1 MHSFNKKLLVSMTCL
16 TMIAPLSSCGNKLMG
31 KIIFDLNGGSFPAD
45 FNTMELVG
53 PAGAKVEVDIPDPTK
68 EGYEFVGWREKKE
81 DGSYRIV
88 SKQFDETD
96 GKYYFHYPYVED
108 TLYAY
113 YEKLVTLSFDLTEA
127 ASQNGILVEP
137 EKNPESFKGQNLH
150 GYVNKPISTDALPT
164 AKADGSHLTFEYWYT
179 EYPLKAVQ
187 NENKETYYQLDVTQ
201 EKGVYKFDNTAFSEG
216 NMVFPRPLDQESFTL
231 YAHWK
236 KDPKITIHYNLDGVS
251 DQSFQTKEVDF
262 SQNLIAQIK
271 RDLGID
277 FGAEATGYRYYPVET
292 KEHRFAGF
300 YTDPAFKNPI
310 SLNSS
315 IMDND
320 MDIYLKWDD
329 HINVVLDYA
338 GGMVNGLTSETFSDY
353 YEGDILGTEF
363 YDAHLPVKD
372 SGDFLYF
379 VDEKGGVFNFI
390 HPLPDTD
397 LLLTAVYDDYPILSL
412 NYDYPDNF
420 EGTRLENK
428 SFVVKPGESIVSYLT
443 DFEKVLELVQDTNN
457 HLDATY
463 FYSLDTQG
471 KEIVNINTDMPMEN
485 FTLNLKIFYQ
495 WSFKVKT
502 FANLSADGNYT
513 EVPDLTYS
521 QYFNMKDI
529 VDYDSLGVDFMGEQ
543 TLDGATYLYNGLY
556 LDEASKVPVT
566 DKDFDT
572 LGLAQLPLAVV
583 NDNQES
589 VVEKKFIRRL
599 TKAIT
604 LTFKETG
611 QEDKM
616 MKIVPGSKLARYE
629 SAIQELLGNYTRLYV
644 VEEGVQKNI
653 VTILPK
659 EDMVVYVER

>member
-1 MHSFNKKLLVSMTCL
+1 M
-16 TMIAPLSSCGNKLMG
+16 
-31 KIIFDLNGGSFPAD
+31 
-45 FNTMELVG
+45 
-53 PAGAKVEVDIPDPTK
+53 
-68 EGYEFVGWREKKE
+68 
-81 DGSYRIV
+81 
-88 SKQFDETD
+88 
-96 GKYYFHYPYVED
+96 
-108 TLYAY
+108 
-113 YEKLVTLSFDLTEA
+113 
-127 ASQNGILVEP
+127 
-137 EKNPESFKGQNLH
+137 
-150 GYVNKPISTDALPT
+150 
-164 AKADGSHLTFEYWYT
+164 
-179 EYPLKAVQ
+179 
-187 NENKETYYQLDVTQ
+187 
-201 EKGVYKFDNTAFSEG
+201 
-216 NMVFPRPLDQESFTL
+216 
-231 YAHWK
+231 
-236 KDPKITIHYNLDGVS
+236 
-251 DQSFQTKEVDF
+251 DF

-443 DFEKVLELVQDTNN
+443 DFEKALESVEDTNN

-513 EVPDLTYS
+513 EVPNLTYS

-572 LGLAQLPLAVV
+572 LGLAQLPLSVV